1 MNTIVQYSSLTFSDN
16 EHNRDQCLD
25 YLSSKKFPRVID
37 VGASAYFWAPEYVT
51 HCFDIIEST
60 STKDKTS
67 FVGNIN
73 DFEAWQQILKDVE
86 VNGKFNFAI
95 CTHTL
100 EDICNPGLVCKML
113 SRISEKGFIA
123 VPSKYYELT
132 RHEGQYRGWQHH
144 RWIFNKEGSNIVAYP
159 KLAFVDYI
167 PELDSL
173 AKNLNPQV
181 NGELQW
187 YWQHDINLTFINND
201 YLGPSPS
208 HVYGYYAGLLD
219 K

>member
-67 FVGNIN
+67 
-73 DFEAWQQILKDVE
+73 
-86 VNGKFNFAI
+86 FAI